1 MADND
6 REGTGKK
13 PASDAG
19 KLLSDPESPEDVKD
33 VAASDLAQV
42 KPARRR
48 ASDYGRPGPVTRA
61 ASRCRRPA

>member
-1 MADND
+1 MAESD

-13 PASDAG
+13 PASNAG

-42 KPARRR
+42 KRSPKK
-48 ASDYGRPGPVTRA
+48 G
-61 ASRCRRPA
+61 

>member
-1 MADND
+1 MADSD
-6 REGTGKK
+6 RKGTGKK

-42 KPARRR
+42 K
-48 ASDYGRPGPVTRA
+48 
-61 ASRCRRPA
+61 RRPKKG